1 MIAIRFGLSN
11 SGNSSEKMQCGNVV
25 NVPFW
30 WKIMLDVHGQR
41 FIQHV
46 TASLKLPRQNQQK
59 CHHQFWS
66 FLYHIIKN
74 EVKYILY
81 VGLRFALPAL
91 PGWIQFDLGWCRRS
105 GQYIWFYHKPW
116 CFSWS
121 GKVICCCEW
130 PWMENS
136 AENSQW
142 LK

>member
-1 MIAIRFGLSN
+1 MIAIRIGLSK

-30 WKIMLDVHGQR
+30 WKVMLDVHGQR

-66 FLYHIIKN
+66 FFISYYQKWGQIYT
-74 EVKYILY
+74 V
-81 VGLRFALPAL
+81 
-91 PGWIQFDLGWCRRS
+91 CRPLVYLAGTDRLNAGAE
-105 GQYIWFYHKPW
+105 GQVNIWFYHKPW
-116 CFSWS
+116 CFSWTE
-121 GKVICCCEW
+121 KVICCCEW
-130 PWMENS
+130 PWMESS
-136 AENSQW
+136 AENSQR